1 MLQATGSMCQC
12 IARHSA
18 TESRALRFHVQ
29 AEYDKA
35 WEHLVEANRLQR
47 DTYTFNPQVLQPVT
61 TPMNRI
67 ADTCRQL

>member
-1 MLQATGSMCQC
+1 M
-12 IARHSA
+12 
-18 TESRALRFHVQ
+18 Q

-47 DTYTFNPQVLQPVT
+47 DTYTFNPQVLQPFAI
-61 TPMNRI
+61 PMYSI

>member
-1 MLQATGSMCQC
+1 MPVHCKTF
-12 IARHSA
+12 RHRKQSS
-18 TESRALRFHVQ
+18 EVHVQ

-47 DTYTFNPQVLQPVT
+47 DTYTFNPQVLQPIT